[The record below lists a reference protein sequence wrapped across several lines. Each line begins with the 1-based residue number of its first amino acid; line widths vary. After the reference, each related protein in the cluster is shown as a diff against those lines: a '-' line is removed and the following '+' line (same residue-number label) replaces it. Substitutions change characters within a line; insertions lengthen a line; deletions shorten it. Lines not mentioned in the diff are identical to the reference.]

1 MGVAAARAGAPRP
14 PRGDGQAREDAAGA
28 GGAHE
33 GEVQAEPVQPPR
45 VGLHQPEPVASRR
58 APRRMQDQE
67 VPSPDAD
74 HFHRDRLP
82 QRGLVHA
89 APYRVVHHPALPTAA
104 AAGDSARG

>member
-45 VGLHQPEPVASRR
+45 VGLHQPEPVAS
-58 APRRMQDQE
+58 
-67 VPSPDAD
+67 
-74 HFHRDRLP
+74 
-82 QRGLVHA
+82 
-89 APYRVVHHPALPTAA
+89 
-104 AAGDSARG
+104 